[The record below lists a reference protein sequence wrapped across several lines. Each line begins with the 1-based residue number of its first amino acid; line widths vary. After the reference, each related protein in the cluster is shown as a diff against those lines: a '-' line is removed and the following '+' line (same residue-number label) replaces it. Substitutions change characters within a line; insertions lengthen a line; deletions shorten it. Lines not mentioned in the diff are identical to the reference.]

1 MRGEWSPEVG
11 RGESKH
17 PSLPLARAERKPLD
31 QKQKPAP
38 RHRRENQ
45 LKEKPALPLARAE
58 RKPLDQKKKPAPRHQ
73 RANLLKEELALMQIK
88 HLYATALLQK
98 SIFNLKECKK

>member
-1 MRGEWSPEVG
+1 MKERSGPRGAHSY
-11 RGESKH
+11 
-17 PSLPLARAERKPLD
+17 LTERI
-31 QKQKPAP
+31 KPAP
-38 RHRRENQ
+38 RY
-45 LKEKPALPLARAE
+45 
-58 RKPLDQKKKPAPRHQ
+58 Q

>member
-1 MRGEWSPEVG
+1 MKERSGPRGAHSHLT
-11 RGESKH
+11 K
-17 PSLPLARAERKPLD
+17 
-31 QKQKPAP
+31 
-38 RHRRENQ
+38 RENIPRATGARTSS
-45 LKEKPALPLARAE
+45 KKKPALRSGPRGAQSHLTE
-58 RKPLDQKKKPAPRHQ
+58 RIKTAPRHQ

>member
-1 MRGEWSPEVG
+1 MKERSAPRGAQS
-11 RGESKH
+11 H
-17 PSLPLARAERKPLD
+17 LTERI
-31 QKQKPAP
+31 KPAP
-38 RHRRENQ
+38 RY
-45 LKEKPALPLARAE
+45 
-58 RKPLDQKKKPAPRHQ
+58 Q